1 MNKLIFVPHVEI
13 VGVIEAKTEKSVA
26 SAVSDALK
34 SRQSTVGDIHDCIL
48 HFIFIGYE
56 FYDRRDD
63 EVIQKNIIDGYTS
76 AGVQSR
82 APQNVDVLAVL
93 DL

>member
-13 VGVIEAKTEKSVA
+13 AGVIEAETENSVA
-26 SAVSDALK
+26 STVSDALK
-34 SRQSTVGDIHDCIL
+34 LRQSTVGDIHDCIL
-48 HFIFIGYE
+48 HFIFVGFE